1 MLACQIRDGVMQL
14 MLLAQA
20 QAPQLTPR
28 SARSRSRCSPWT
40 LCLFLHLLQS
50 LCIFG
55 MLIAS
60 NVSKYKESLSH
71 SVEDFR
77 IHIDHV
83 SYTDMRV
90 LPKFIRIF
98 QTESKMGSNPSFS
111 VTKQMRTQVCLC
123 WIRRRD
129 ARAANVLLGC
139 SVVLLPPFISMNLN
153 KKLRR
158 RYVICNRPVGRSRL
172 CDQRLHSIIYG
183 LLRNNFGQPRLSVF
197 HLKLKPPVRKQRM
210 SAFLYRDESP
220 QLRNHQ
226 MHIYWLSLTKLS
238 HQCR

>member
-60 NVSKYKESLSH
+60 NVLKYKESLSH

-83 SYTDMRV
+83 SCTDMRV
-90 LPKFIRIF
+90 LHKFIRIF
-98 QTESKMGSNPSFS
+98 ANGVKDEIESPLLSYNADADASVPMLDSPEGREGRKCSTRLLRGAAYIVHFNESKQKASTS
-111 VTKQMRTQVCLC
+111 VREM
-123 WIRRRD
+123 
-129 ARAANVLLGC
+129 
-139 SVVLLPPFISMNLN
+139 
-153 KKLRR
+153 
-158 RYVICNRPVGRSRL
+158 
-172 CDQRLHSIIYG
+172 
-183 LLRNNFGQPRLSVF
+183 
-197 HLKLKPPVRKQRM
+197 
-210 SAFLYRDESP
+210 
-220 QLRNHQ
+220 
-226 MHIYWLSLTKLS
+226 
-238 HQCR
+238 